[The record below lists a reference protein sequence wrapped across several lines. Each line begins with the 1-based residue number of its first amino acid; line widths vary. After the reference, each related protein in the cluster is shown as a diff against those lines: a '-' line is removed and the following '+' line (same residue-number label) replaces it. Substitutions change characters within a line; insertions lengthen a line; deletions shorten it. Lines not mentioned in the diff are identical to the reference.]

1 MNYLEVT
8 VRTAEEVAE
17 SVANLF
23 WEADAGG
30 VVIEDP
36 SVIRRH
42 IEDDGW
48 DAWEIPEEIL
58 RQEDVVIKGYFP
70 VDAGLVNTMV
80 DFKLRLEDIAR
91 LFPDGRI
98 SITETEVAAEDWA
111 TTWKAFFKT
120 EKIGTRLVIKPSW
133 EKYQPAEG
141 EVVVELDP
149 GMAFGTGSHAT
160 TAMCIRALEKVVFPG
175 CRVLDVGTGSG
186 VLAVSA
192 AKLGAGQVLAL
203 DLDPVSIDAAKDNV
217 LQNGVERQVTVSQ
230 GDLLSGV
237 SGEYDGIVANIIAD
251 VIIRLAPQAAGILR
265 AGGFLIAS
273 GIIRERLGDVVQ
285 GLQSNGFQ
293 VEEITEE
300 GEWAAMIARRN

>member
-8 VRTAEEVAE
+8 VRTAEEASE

-23 WEADAGG
+23 WEANAGG

-70 VDAGLVNTMV
+70 VDAGLLNTMSE
-80 DFKLRLEDIAR
+80 FKLQLEAVAQQY
-91 LFPDGRI
+91 PDGRI

-133 EKYQPAEG
+133 EKYTANAG

-160 TAMCIRALEKVVFPG
+160 TAMCIRALEKTVFPG

-192 AKLGAGQVLAL
+192 AKLGAAQVLAL
-203 DLDPVSIDAAKDNV
+203 DLDPVSIDAAKENV
-217 LQNGVERQVTVSQ
+217 TVNGVEDQVTVRQ

-237 SGEYDGIVANIIAD
+237 SGEFDGIVANIIAD
-251 VIIRLAPQAAGILR
+251 VIIRLAPQAAGILQ

-273 GIIRERLGDVVQ
+273 GIIRERLADVVQ
-285 GLQSNGFQ
+285 ALPLHGFK

-300 GEWAAMIARRN
+300 GEWAALIARRE